1 MIGEQRRAGIINY
14 LNESESPVSGEKLA
28 DVFNVSRQVIVQDI
42 ALLRAADCGII
53 STNRGYVL
61 NQKRGMQ
68 RILKLIH
75 SDAQI
80 EEELNMI
87 EDNGGRLSDVFV
99 YHKIYGW
106 IKVDL
111 SIKSR
116 RDVQSYME
124 EISTGKSFPLKNV
137 TSGYHYHTIYADD
150 EKTLDVIQEKLQH
163 AGFLAELKN
172 YEPVDFGKS

>member
-1 MIGEQRRAGIINY
+1 MNGEKRRSDIISQ
-14 LNESESPVSGEKLA
+14 LSKSISPVSGEKLA
-28 DVFNVSRQVIVQDI
+28 DIFNVSRQVIVQDI
-42 ALLRAADCGII
+42 ALLRAGDYDII
-53 STNRGYVL
+53 STNRGYIL
-61 NQKRGMQ
+61 NQKRGPQ

-87 EDNGGRLSDVFV
+87 VDNGGRLSDVFV
-99 YHKIYGW
+99 YHKIYGL

-116 RDVQSYME
+116 LDVQNYME

-137 TSGYHYHTIYADD
+137 TSGYHYHTIFADD
-150 EKTLDVIQEKLQH
+150 EKTLDLIQEKLSE
-163 AGFLAELKN
+163 AGFLAELKG
-172 YEPVDFGKS
+172 YEPVDFHKD